1 MRAREI
7 FLALLIILAGV
18 SLSYYKSG
26 RLSFEGDD
34 FFGWS
39 GREFQFEES
48 RDIPGPVPAW
58 IEIANSH
65 GAVAVE
71 AAAVDQVRI
80 VFTKRVWR
88 KDEAAAKATADA
100 IKMIANQTGDRLI
113 LSTNREDFKT
123 KRFETDFKV
132 LVPAATSVLVKSSY
146 GPVKATGI
154 ARAELINS
162 HGRVTASAIAG
173 PLIVRSSYEPVDADG
188 IAGDCRIE
196 APHGEINVHA
206 VEGDLII
213 ENSYERVRVEKA
225 AKALTVSGPHSDI
238 LVKDIGGRAEIGSS
252 YEAIRVVGALDVKIR
267 GQQSEI
273 ELEDIKG
280 AADVVNDHGFVRA
293 RNVTGGLKIDGRDV
307 GVSATGIAGPEIR
320 ITTSYQ
326 DVGLL
331 DFSSPAVIVLSHGD
345 LHLRPQGLAGAVD
358 VQGSYAGVDLEWP
371 AGVRGPLS
379 ARTTSGEIDWRL
391 AEKPASLTT
400 NGTSEVKAFV
410 DAAGKPGV
418 TIVTTY
424 ADVRVRDAGSPDK
437 KTD

>member
-7 FLALLIILAGV
+7 VLALLIILAGV
-18 SLSYYKSG
+18 SLSYFKSG

-39 GREFQFEES
+39 GREFQFEET
-48 RDIPGPVPAW
+48 RDIPGPAPAW
-58 IEIANSH
+58 LEIANSH

-71 AAAVDQVRI
+71 SAAIDQVRI

-88 KDEAAAKATADA
+88 KDEAAAKTTADA
-100 IKMIANQTGDRLI
+100 IRMIANQSSDRLI

-132 LVPAATSVLVKSSY
+132 LVPAATSVLIKNSY
-146 GPVKATGI
+146 GPVKASGV

-162 HGRVTASAIAG
+162 HGRVSAAQIAG
-173 PLIVRSSYEPVDADG
+173 PLVVRTSYEPVDADG

-196 APHGEINVHA
+196 APHGEVNAHA

-213 ENSYERVRVEKA
+213 ENSYERIRVERT
-225 AKALTVSGPHSDI
+225 AKALTVSGSHSDI
-238 LVKDIGGRAEIGSS
+238 LAKDIGGRAEIGSS

-267 GQQSEI
+267 GLQSEI
-273 ELEDIKG
+273 ELADIKG
-280 AADVVNDHGFVRA
+280 AADVSNDHGFVRA
-293 RNVTGGLKIDGRDV
+293 RNVSGGLKIEGRDV
-307 GVSATGIAGPEIR
+307 GVSASGIAGPEIK

-326 DVGLL
+326 DVDLL
-331 DFSSPAVIVLSHGD
+331 DFTSPAVIVLSHGD
-345 LHLRPQGLAGAVD
+345 LRLRPLGLAGAVD

-371 AGVRGPLS
+371 AGVRGPLE
-379 ARTTSGEIDWRL
+379 ARTTSGEINWML
-391 AEKPASLTT
+391 AEKPASLKT
-400 NGTSEVKAFV
+400 NGSSEVKAFT

-424 ADVRVRDAGSPDK
+424 GDVRVRDAGSTDK